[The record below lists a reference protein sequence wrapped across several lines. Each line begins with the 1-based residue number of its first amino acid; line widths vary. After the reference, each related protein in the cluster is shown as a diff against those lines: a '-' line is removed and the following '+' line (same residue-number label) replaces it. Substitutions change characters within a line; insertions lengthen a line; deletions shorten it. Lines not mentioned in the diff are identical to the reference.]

1 MSALKNFEFTKDTIL
16 ENERVLLRPLVLADI
31 TFLEKYVLEEPALW
45 KFSLVAIQNK
55 TDLEKYIQDAL
66 HAKSQQT
73 AYPFIVFDK
82 LTQTYVGSTRFY
94 DMQLVNGTTLLGYT
108 WYSQK
113 VWGSGLNQHCKFLLL
128 QFAFDQIG
136 LKRVELRADNNNKR
150 SITAMKKI
158 GCTVE
163 GVLRNHLPM
172 PNGTRRDSIVL
183 SILKE
188 EWEVELKQ
196 KLEAQLK

>member
-1 MSALKNFEFTKDTIL
+1 
-16 ENERVLLRPLVLADI
+16 
-31 TFLEKYVLEEPALW
+31 
-45 KFSLVAIQNK
+45 
-55 TDLEKYIQDAL
+55 
-66 HAKSQQT
+66 
-73 AYPFIVFDK
+73 
-82 LTQTYVGSTRFY
+82 
-94 DMQLVNGTTLLGYT
+94 
-108 WYSQK
+108 
-113 VWGSGLNQHCKFLLL
+113 
-128 QFAFDQIG
+128 
-136 LKRVELRADNNNKR
+136 VELRADNNNKR
-150 SITAMKKI
+150 SIAAMKKI